1 MTEWVLEYYP
11 DAARWLRK
19 ADPQTAR
26 RIRNNLKAVIA
37 TGDPRIRGKALTGR
51 LAGMWRYR
59 IGDYRV
65 ICDIQDAKLVV
76 LIVEVGKRDHIY
88 D

>member
-1 MTEWVLEYYP
+1 M
-11 DAARWLRK
+11 
-19 ADPQTAR
+19 
-26 RIRNNLKAVIA
+26 IA